1 MPTLALGF
9 IGKAEVAKPHILRDG
24 NSWEKHLSEDF
35 PKKNFFS
42 QSLLVNFSGIQ
53 WQRIQ
58 VAQLKSTQK
67 SSFIFIDHIFV
78 RWRAKQGSSGQKFS
92 LLIQT
97 LHACYRTA
105 RVSCMS
111 SKVCPLPPP
120 TPPAWKNL
128 KVRLLLRE
136 GERTLLTPKGRLAR
150 LRFRLLKVFL
160 LVCCLLSLQKKK
172 KKIPHAQECNLSLD
186 ANCQPCHL
194 HHHGSIPRHTHNLVT
209 EGSLAARFSGACT
222 TLQ

>member
-1 MPTLALGF
+1 MPTLPLGF

-24 NSWEKHLSEDF
+24 NSWEKHFSEDF
-35 PKKNFFS
+35 PQKNPSIQF
-42 QSLLVNFSGIQ
+42 LLVNFCGIQ

-78 RWRAKQGSSGQKFS
+78 RWLVEQGSSWQKFS
-92 LLIQT
+92 SSP
-97 LHACYRTA
+97 HPNPACILQNSQGIMH
-105 RVSCMS
+105 VKQSLS
-111 SKVCPLPPP
+111 PPLPPP

-128 KVRLLLRE
+128 KARLLQRK
-136 GERTLLTPKGRLAR
+136 GERTLLTPKGRLARLRFRLLKVLAR

-172 KKIPHAQECNLSLD
+172 KKN
-186 ANCQPCHL
+186 
-194 HHHGSIPRHTHNLVT
+194 TT
-209 EGSLAARFSGACT
+209 CT
-222 TLQ
+222 GV